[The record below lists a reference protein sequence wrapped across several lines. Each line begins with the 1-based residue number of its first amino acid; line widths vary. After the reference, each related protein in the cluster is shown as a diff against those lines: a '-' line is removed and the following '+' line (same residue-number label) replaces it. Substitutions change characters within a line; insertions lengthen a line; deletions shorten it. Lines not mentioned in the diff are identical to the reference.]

1 MKSAVHHGCL
11 VIAVLFFGPT
21 LRAAEAQAHPAKQRG
36 ESAAAN
42 APATAG
48 FAPAPDYENIPYGP
62 AERNVLDLWLG
73 KSADGSPTPL
83 VIHIHGGGFIMGNK
97 SHVRRSPFVGAALN
111 AGVSV
116 ASINYRFLSDE
127 VPIQD
132 ILRDCARAVQFLR
145 ANASKWN
152 LDKQRVAAFGSSA
165 GAGTSVWLATHDDL
179 ADLQSADPV
188 ARESTRLT
196 CAGSM
201 WGQFSYDFPRW
212 GEVFGEDLRQKFG
225 GRYNSPGFYGF
236 KTLEE
241 LNSAEGKK
249 VRSDCDLEALISP
262 DDPPLFIS
270 VSLPDLELANV
281 NQFLHHPRHSQLLY
295 ERCREQGV
303 PVVADIPAL
312 KIEPPHDGPKN
323 WTEFVLARLK
333 P

>member
-1 MKSAVHHGCL
+1 MKSAVLHRWL
-11 VIAVLFFGPT
+11 ALATLFVGST
-21 LRAAEAQAHPAKQRG
+21 LRAAEAQEPLAKQRG
-36 ESAAAN
+36 EPTVAKVPADAN
-42 APATAG
+42 I
-48 FAPAPDYENIPYGP
+48 APAPDYENISYGP

-83 VIHIHGGGFIMGNK
+83 VIHLHGGGFIMGDK
-97 SHVRRSPFVGAALN
+97 SYIRRSPFVAAAVD

-116 ASINYRFLSDE
+116 ASINYRFLSDD
-127 VPIQD
+127 VALQD

-152 LDKQRVAAFGSSA
+152 LDKRRVAAFGTSA
-165 GAGTSVWLATHDDL
+165 GAGTSVWLAAHDDL
-179 ADLQSADPV
+179 ADPKSADPV
-188 ARESTRLT
+188 ARESTRLA

-241 LNSAEGKK
+241 LNSAEGKR
-249 VRSDCDLEALISP
+249 VRADCDLEALISP
-262 DDPPLFIS
+262 DDPPLFVS
-270 VSLPDLELANV
+270 VSLPNLELANV

-303 PVVADIPAL
+303 IVVADIPAL

-323 WTEFVLARLK
+323 WTEFVLAHLK
-333 P
+333 